1 MFACLSIPAKSLL
14 FLILSFI
21 CQPHLSILK
30 NAKTLYS
37 SGKTMYS
44 FIPNVPLIF
53 WLILAL
59 SSCSTIDKKDCSKD
73 MFALGLKQG
82 QLGSPRKYTD
92 QIRNVCSHH
101 RPPVE
106 LDKYEAG
113 FKEGWNEF
121 CRPSNALAMGKSAE
135 HYISFCPENK
145 EVMFRE
151 KYLIGKRIN
160 ELKDMQE
167 ELTDELHDLRL
178 EANGDNDKHD
188 EIKKREKD
196 LFELNRTIQN
206 LEIDGLRDT
215 LTLINHI

>member
-1 MFACLSIPAKSLL
+1 MH
-14 FLILSFI
+14 SFI
-21 CQPHLSILK
+21 FTFSIGVVF
-30 NAKTLYS
+30 TL
-37 SGKTMYS
+37 
-44 FIPNVPLIF
+44 V
-53 WLILAL
+53 L

-73 MFALGLKQG
+73 MYEFGLKQG
-82 QLGSPRKYTD
+82 QMGSPRKYTD
-92 QIRNVCSHH
+92 QLRNVCSHH
-101 RPPVE
+101 QPPVE

-113 FKEGWNEF
+113 FKQGWSDY
-121 CRPSNALAMGKSAE
+121 CRPANALALGKSAE
-135 HYISFCPENK
+135 HYVSYCPDSK

-167 ELTDELHDLRL
+167 EMADELHDLRL
-178 EANGDNDKHD
+178 EANGDSDKHD